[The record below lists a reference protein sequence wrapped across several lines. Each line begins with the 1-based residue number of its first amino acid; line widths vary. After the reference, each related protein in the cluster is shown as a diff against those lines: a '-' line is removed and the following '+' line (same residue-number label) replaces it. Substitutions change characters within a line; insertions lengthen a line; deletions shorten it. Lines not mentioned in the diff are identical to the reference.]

1 MEDDVACVRKRAVF
15 AFDFVY
21 DDHLVPKPAMSDQV
35 PPARG
40 SQTGVPDLIDDY
52 RKQQDAWSH
61 QARELARLRA
71 EVLAAAE
78 REAAGIVTATR
89 SQIARLLADARRELL
104 GLAAQV
110 QAIPDPSDG
119 STTGASAA
127 IRDHILEAR
136 KDLQGAL
143 EDVEPEIER
152 LSSEARGLGP
162 RQQPEPSRPA
172 PAVKST
178 ATHAV
183 ESPAR
188 HAPAVEWPARQAPAA
203 EWPAGQAPAW
213 KQAARQ
219 APAAERPAT
228 DSNEDAAVAESLE
241 KVRFADFDAL
251 DAPRLDD
258 HSPGK
263 RKWIAAFFLIGLAG
277 AAGVFWQLR
286 GGSKST
292 LSTPTA
298 DQRPSPPLPATS
310 QQAAADAHRFPVTL
324 LLEADRPS
332 WIRTTIDG
340 RSDGGR
346 VFAAGEKKT
355 LAADREIVLRAGD
368 AGAVFVTVNGAARE
382 ALGPRGQT
390 ATRRFA
396 VNATPAARSPS
407 VPAPPPAATQSAV
420 TAPLPPSA
428 GPSARAVVPPP
439 APSAPR
445 TSPEPPIASPRTPQ
459 PAESNAGPTLTT
471 AGQRWLDAY
480 YRDDVASVRA
490 MTMPDMKISDERSA
504 QERLPRGL
512 PNVRRALDG
521 VTFQFAGDSAILTA
535 RMMEQA
541 TVSGEPQQRVAWI
554 SQMWIRDEGQWR
566 LMNVH
571 ILSDTKLRQPAQ
583 KR

>member
-1 MEDDVACVRKRAVF
+1 MTDPSSPPGRAQ
-15 AFDFVY
+15 A
-21 DDHLVPKPAMSDQV
+21 P
-35 PPARG
+35 
-40 SQTGVPDLIDDY
+40 VPDLINDY

-110 QAIPDPSDG
+110 QAIPDPPDG

-136 KDLQGAL
+136 NDLQGTL
-143 EDVEPEIER
+143 EEVHPEIER
-152 LSSEARGLGP
+152 LSAEARSLNP
-162 RQQPEPSRPA
+162 RQQPEQSRQA

-178 ATHAV
+178 ATPPV
-183 ESPAR
+183 EWPAR
-188 HAPAVEWPARQAPAA
+188 HAPAVEWPARQALAV
-203 EWPAGQAPAW
+203 
-213 KQAARQ
+213 
-219 APAAERPAT
+219 ERPAT
-228 DSNEDAAVAESLE
+228 DSNKDAAVAESLKTVRFADFGALDAPHLDDQTPGPKPTRTRTPAVAE
-241 KVRFADFDAL
+241 STETVRFADFDAL

-258 HSPGK
+258 HSPGT

-286 GGSKST
+286 GGSNST

-346 VFAAGEKKT
+346 VFTAGEKKT

-445 TSPEPPIASPRTPQ
+445 TSPEPLSASPRTPQ

-480 YRDDVASVRA
+480 YRDDVASVKA

-554 SQMWIRDEGQWR
+554 SQMWIRDGGQWR
-566 LMNVH
+566 LMDVH
-571 ILSDTKLRQPAQ
+571 ILSDSKLRQPAQ